1 MLPQGS
7 APEWTGDLERFS
19 VYYAGFSADHE
30 GGISHTKADT
40 RPHGHDFRVF
50 VEAKIDEKAEISEA
64 LFSLTSEF
72 MGRSLE
78 DMMPGAATDATGI
91 ASWLMERLSLR
102 YPSIIKVDVQAAGH
116 HGYVTREPRRT
127 T

>member
-1 MLPQGS
+1 M
-7 APEWTGDLERFS
+7 ERFS